1 MNQKEYELIGRVF
14 QEHRER
20 YGGRTDSVTNEI
32 IDDMARALTDEYPN
46 FDKEKFMESVKISS
60 ERPQEIA
67 SALEMANGGY
77 AVAVLARDYGANYFA
92 WVFEPQRGEFT
103 KSGALQRAQDT
114 INAKT
119 QGWLNDNWTAYTN
132 APGTLDWLK
141 SQDFI
146 VEI

>member
-1 MNQKEYELIGRVF
+1 MNQKEYEIIGGVF
-14 QEHRER
+14 QKHRQA
-20 YGGRTDSVTNEI
+20 YGGRTDSVAKEI
-32 IDDMARALTDEYPN
+32 IDDMAQALGDEYSN

-77 AVAVLARDYGANYFA
+77 AVAVLVRDYGANYFA

-103 KSGALQRAQDT
+103 KAGALQRAKDT
-114 INAKT
+114 IDAGT
-119 QGWLNDNWTAYTN
+119 QGWLNDNWQAYTN

-141 SQDFI
+141 SQDFV
-146 VEI
+146 VEV